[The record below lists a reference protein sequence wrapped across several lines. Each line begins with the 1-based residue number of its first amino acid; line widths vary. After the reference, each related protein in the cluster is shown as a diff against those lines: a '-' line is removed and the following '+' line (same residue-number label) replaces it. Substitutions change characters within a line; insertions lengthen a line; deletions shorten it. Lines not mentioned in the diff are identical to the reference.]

1 MWKGTY
7 MCKHLSVNISLVGVC
22 NVCVLFVST
31 GWLSG
36 VDRDPQQPAQM
47 GNTQCSLYA
56 SDLLPWGYRAVMVLR
71 VVCGLFGKLQKLL
84 NERGG
89 DLPFYRTRLWLHSC
103 CWYSSNRDKGSWTH
117 RKIATKKLHSFK
129 KSELLSSLMELLVVR
144 CWAREPTHQSR
155 LTCTHVLEDWGR
167 YFRAPVQSSV
177 CDRVDIPQKRTRST
191 SKTHLNGMTECWGRH
206 LQRVLSAGN
215 SGLWIVFT
223 TSQCEGPPYL
233 RCWAESERSAIVL
246 WLFGIYLVIRPF
258 KSNGGMKALALL
270 NLLLLAYFV

>member
-36 VDRDPQQPAQM
+36 VDRDPEQPAQM

-89 DLPFYRTRLWLHSC
+89 DLLFYRTRLWLHSC
-103 CWYSSNRDKGSWTH
+103 CRYSSNRDKGSWTH
-117 RKIATKKLHSFK
+117 QKIATKKLHSLK
-129 KSELLSSLMELLVVR
+129 KVNFYRVSWSSSLSGVGPESQHINLHWRARTSSRTEDNTSEL
-144 CWAREPTHQSR
+144 Q
-155 LTCTHVLEDWGR
+155 
-167 YFRAPVQSSV
+167 FRAV
-177 CDRVDIPQKRTRST
+177 CVKELTFHRNTQGQHQKRT
-191 SKTHLNGMTECWGRH
+191 
-206 LQRVLSAGN
+206 
-215 SGLWIVFT
+215 
-223 TSQCEGPPYL
+223 
-233 RCWAESERSAIVL
+233 
-246 WLFGIYLVIRPF
+246 
-258 KSNGGMKALALL
+258 
-270 NLLLLAYFV
+270 